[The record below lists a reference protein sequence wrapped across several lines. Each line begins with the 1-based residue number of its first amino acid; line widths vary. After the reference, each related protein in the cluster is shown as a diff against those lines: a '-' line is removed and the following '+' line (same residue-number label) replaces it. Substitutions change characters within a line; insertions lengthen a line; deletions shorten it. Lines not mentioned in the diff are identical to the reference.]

1 MTRYFVNYI
10 DADEVRELR
19 KAEHQRPIG
28 KYEDGEEIMSHLG
41 TVVQQYVGLASVP
54 TQDIMNDPPVIIG
67 IEKTESRWH
76 GTVWWMA
83 RPLPVSWIK
92 PRNEIEFEIP
102 GCTREYVAGQDE
114 QLDWMSFY
122 AESPCYAIANLKLKD
137 GRKIGELPEEELQTL
152 FAEVDFDN
160 FKFDPQSATS
170 SPEDVDKQEEV
181 VFDDLCIC
189 INCEYMIH
197 VDDSSNGICGE
208 CGCGNPEHPGYDD
221 IGSVGAGRDYDFYE
235 EFNGSL

>member
-10 DADEVRELR
+10 DADEVRALR
-19 KAEHQRPIG
+19 ETEHDRPIG

-54 TQDIMNDPPVIIG
+54 TQDVIDNPPVIIG
-67 IEKTESRWH
+67 ITKSENRWH

-83 RPLPVSWIK
+83 RPLSVSWIK
-92 PRNEIEFEIP
+92 PRNELDFDLP

-114 QLDWMSFY
+114 PLGWMSFY
-122 AESPCYAIANLKLKD
+122 AESPCYAIAHLKLND
-137 GRKIGELPEEELQTL
+137 GRMIGELPEEELQTL
-152 FAEVDFDN
+152 FAVVDFEN
-160 FKFDPQSATS
+160 FKFDPQEAF
-170 SPEDVDKQEEV
+170 SPENVIEQEEV

-208 CGCGNPEHPGYDD
+208 CGCGEPEHPAYED
-221 IGSVGAGRDYDFYE
+221 VGRDGRDYDFYE
-235 EFNGSL
+235 EFYGSL

>member
-137 GRKIGELPEEELQTL
+137 GRK
-152 FAEVDFDN
+152 
-160 FKFDPQSATS
+160 
-170 SPEDVDKQEEV
+170 
-181 VFDDLCIC
+181 
-189 INCEYMIH
+189 
-197 VDDSSNGICGE
+197 
-208 CGCGNPEHPGYDD
+208 
-221 IGSVGAGRDYDFYE
+221 
-235 EFNGSL
+235 

>member
-1 MTRYFVNYI
+1 MARYFVNYI
-10 DADEVRELR
+10 DDDEARELR
-19 KAEHQRPIG
+19 KTEHQRPIG
-28 KYEDGEEIMSHLG
+28 EYEDGEKIISHLG
-41 TVVQQYVGLASVP
+41 TVIQQYVGLASTP
-54 TQDIMNDPPVIIG
+54 TQDVIDNPPVVIG
-67 IEKTESRWH
+67 IKKTESRWH

-83 RPLPVSWIK
+83 RHLPVSWIK
-92 PRNEIEFEIP
+92 PRNELDFEVP

-122 AESPCYAIANLKLKD
+122 AQSPCYAIANLKLND
-137 GRKIGELPEEELQTL
+137 GRTIGELPEEELQTL
-152 FAEVDFDN
+152 FAEVDFEN
-160 FKFDPQSATS
+160 FKFDPQEAL
-170 SPEDVDKQEEV
+170 SPENVIEQEEV

-208 CGCGNPEHPGYDD
+208 CGCSEPEHPGYED
-221 IGSVGAGRDYDFYE
+221 IGNKQEGRSYDFFK